1 MGGQG
6 VDVQKSSV
14 SSVSSN
20 GGQKKKNGMSKD
32 GADERNW
39 WLLGE
44 GVDPMMAPAHRYTE
58 PMGPGPK
65 GMFLPDINADTLTQI
80 LYR

>member
-6 VDVQKSSV
+6 AAVQKSTDSV
-14 SSVSSN
+14 SSKS
-20 GGQKKKNGMSKD
+20 GHKKKKNAD
-32 GADERNW
+32 GAEERKW

-58 PMGPGPK
+58 PLGPGPR
-65 GMFLPDINADTLTQI
+65 GMFLPDINADTFTQI